1 MPPLSNLILPWLCV
15 LGVTLGYGLLV
26 RWLFRARLD
35 MRLAWAAFG
44 ASACVVALCLGAV
57 FISDLG
63 RAFAPPLLI
72 DLQAA
77 TTFGAMFRFAL
88 IYAALPEEAVKIGV
102 VLLLLALLRRRL
114 KHGSDPAEMLLYSA
128 LGFAMCES
136 LLYVAGFA
144 TMPQF
149 KGHLIIF
156 AVARGIFGGLL
167 HALLGMVAGSLLA
180 RQWRS
185 QRKWAWVLIAYG
197 MAVLLHASFDGSL
210 LHLVFQGFGGEQS
223 DVALQPDAGVSVFIF
238 VGSAIVLL
246 ILASLGLRRSRRLPD

>member
-15 LGVTLGYGLLV
+15 VGVTLGYGFLV

-35 MRLAWAAFG
+35 RRLAWAAFG
-44 ASACVVALCLGAV
+44 ASAGMVTLCLGVV

-63 RAFAPPLLI
+63 RAVAPPLLI

-77 TTFGAMFRFAL
+77 TTFGAMFRLAL
-88 IYAALPEEAVKIGV
+88 VYAALPEEAVKIGV
-102 VLLLLALLRRRL
+102 VLLLLVLLRRWLR
-114 KHGSDPAEMLLYSA
+114 HASDPAEMLLYSA

-149 KGHLIIF
+149 KDHLIIF

-167 HALLGMVAGSLLA
+167 HGLLGMVAGSLLA

-185 QRKWAWVLIAYG
+185 RRKWPWVLIAYG
-197 MAVLLHASFDGSL
+197 LVVLLHASFDGSL
-210 LHLVFQGFGGEQS
+210 LHLVFQGIGSEQS
-223 DVALQPDAGVSVFIF
+223 GVALQPDAGMSVFIF
-238 VGSAIVLL
+238 VGSAIILF
-246 ILASLGLRRSRRLPD
+246 ILALLGLLRSRRLSD